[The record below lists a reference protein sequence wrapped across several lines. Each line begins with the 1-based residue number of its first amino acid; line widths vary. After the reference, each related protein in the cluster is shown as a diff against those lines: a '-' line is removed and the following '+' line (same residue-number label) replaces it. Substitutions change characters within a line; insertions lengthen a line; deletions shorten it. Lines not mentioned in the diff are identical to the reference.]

1 METVAEE
8 TKRRRNAVATELMD
22 RYRELKER
30 EAEVIFDTEQ
40 FYIDVAN
47 LLGRF
52 SAEKLAERIGVT
64 RDAVY
69 QWARKGRLA
78 KERRNGDPQT
88 DEHGR

>member
-1 METVAEE
+1 METVAQE
-8 TKRRRNAVATELMD
+8 TKRRRDTVATELMD

-78 KERRNGDPQT
+78 KERNNGNPQT
-88 DEHGR
+88 DEPC

>member
-1 METVAEE
+1 METIAQE
-8 TKRRRNAVATELMD
+8 TKRRRESIATELTV

-40 FYIDVAN
+40 FYIDIAN

-52 SAEKLAERIGVT
+52 SADRLAERIGVT

-78 KERRNGDPQT
+78 RERRNGNPQT
-88 DEHGR
+88 DEPC